1 MRDMKPQFKGNLGM
15 FLVCAELS
23 KRNLIAMP
31 TSRNTKGYDIVV
43 LNPETNAAVG
53 VQVKCSDRKEFP
65 ILSSHWKDYREKI
78 KEKITSPFVFVDISD
93 PDKPN
98 YFIVSDEDLKSLLQ
112 SSIERYV
119 SGLGQKRGLSWEEML
134 ETERAS
140 KRKADLWVVRLSD
153 IEAYKSRWEHIT
165 NRLQRPGSLGTVV
178 TSESG

>member
-1 MRDMKPQFKGNLGM
+1 MGDIKPQFKGNLGM

-23 KRNLIAMP
+23 KRNLITMP

-53 VQVKCSDRKEFP
+53 IQVKCTDRREFP
-65 ILSSHWKDYREKI
+65 ILNSHWKDYKEKI

-98 YFIVSDEDLKSLLQ
+98 YFIVSEEDLKSLLQ
-112 SSIERYV
+112 SLIERYI
-119 SGLGQKRGLSWEEML
+119 SDYGQKHGLSWGKML
-134 ETERAS
+134 EMERAG
-140 KRKADLWVVRLSD
+140 KRKPDLWVVRLSD
-153 IEAYKSRWEHIT
+153 IEVYKDRWETIT

-178 TSESG
+178 TSEKG